1 MEATVVLSVSV
12 DRHRQCP
19 MKEGGNP
26 KRRSGTVF
34 PIVEAM
40 EGAAFDL
47 SLADLGTAQV
57 RGRENPSWHDEQRGV
72 SL

>member
-1 MEATVVLSVSV
+1 MVLSVSV
-12 DRHRQCP
+12 GRHRQCP

-26 KRRSGTVF
+26 EKRRSGTVF

-40 EGAAFDL
+40 EGAAFEL
-47 SLADLGTAQV
+47 SLADVGTAQV
-57 RGRENPSWHDEQRGV
+57 RGTENPSWHDEQRGV